1 MSRSNQFFG
10 ELYFLEESLKTE
22 LNFMKSVIFSGNE
35 VYPSKIICIGRN
47 YVEHIEE
54 LNNEIPTEQ
63 VIFIKPNS
71 SISNELSFN
80 QNDAIH
86 FEGEITF
93 LVQSGSLAGIG
104 FGLDLTK
111 REVQSK
117 LKSKGLPW
125 ERAKAFDKSA
135 IFSEFVLFHGD
146 FQGLRME
153 LYINE
158 VLVQKADYGLML
170 NKPDEI
176 LKEANS
182 FLSFE
187 NGDLLMTGTPKGV
200 GILNL
205 GDKFL
210 GKIFHNGQLQV
221 ESSWVVT

>member
-1 MSRSNQFFG
+1 MRPV
-10 ELYFLEESLKTE
+10 T
-22 LNFMKSVIFSGNE
+22 FSGHE
-35 VYPSKIICIGRN
+35 VYPSKVVCIGRN
-47 YVEHIEE
+47 YVGHIEE

-71 SISNELSFN
+71 SISNKLFFN
-80 QNDAIH
+80 KNDAIH

-93 LVQSGSLAGIG
+93 LVQSGSLAGVG

-111 REVQSK
+111 REVQTK

-125 ERAKAFDKSA
+125 ERAKSFDKSA
-135 IFSEFVLFHGD
+135 IFSEFVPFRGD
-146 FQGLRME
+146 CQGLRME

-158 VLVQKADYGLML
+158 ILVQKADYSLML

-187 NGDLLMTGTPKGV
+187 DGDLLMTGTPKGV
-200 GILNL
+200 GIVNL

-210 GKIFHNGQLQV
+210 GKIFHNGKLQV
-221 ESSWVVT
+221 EASWVVT